1 MDEAIDIIKDSDV
14 TYAFQLYPINKV
26 REEVATYREEHK
38 QQRKNGNGS
47 NGSSSKLQTTLDS
60 ATVASLDNNEEWQ
73 NKLRDK
79 FLKNPNSICHL
90 INERRSSH
98 EQRVEFYTL
107 LIKFM
112 QKLNSTDDMDGVSFM
127 SSQFKGVKNSRDL
140 AILDYCT
147 KKYLTLV
154 NQFKNGPK
162 QGNTIDDIIIDET
175 NENGI
180 LMQIKIKKGES
191 STLNTYIN
199 NDPSY
204 TSSFSSNSWN
214 EVGST
219 PICVRISPTLT
230 VMGLRRLL
238 GRRIAHA
245 LKSNGHDGDS
255 ESSTMSLEMNTLS
268 QVAISYDSNDRVGRS
283 STNRHGKNAI
293 NDGVVEL
300 GSVMMDQP
308 KSITIKHPP
317 PQFASPIDD
326 QEQKVISCFVGEGD
340 GSIVVSWPTHL
351 NDVLDESVLSA
362 KEEYLTREQKL
373 EREEEMAAVLT
384 KKKTGVSIM
393 DCIEK
398 YCELEQLDESDMWYC
413 NKCKEHVRAWK
424 RVSLYRTPPILIVHL
439 KRFHYSSTT
448 HRRDKIDT
456 LIDFPL
462 SGLDLS
468 GIVKQ
473 ESGSEPIYDC
483 YAVSNHFGG
492 LGGGHYTAYARAD
505 DGIWRNF
512 DDSRVTS
519 DVDESEVVSSA
530 AYCLFYKR
538 RDDNCDYSPGNAMVA
553 DSLSPMV
560 ADSLSPCLPSW
571 EEEIDVGSMEVDGG
585 SANTSVCS
593 YKTPSSNL
601 DEEFEMVEIPSV

>member
-1 MDEAIDIIKDSDV
+1 VDEAIDYIKDSDV

-26 REEVATYREEHK
+26 REEVATYREQHNK
-38 QQRKNGNGS
+38 QQRKNGS

-79 FLKNPNSICHL
+79 FLRNPNSICHL

-98 EQRVEFYTL
+98 EQRLEFYTSL
-107 LIKFM
+107 LKFM
-112 QKLNSTDDMDGVSFM
+112 QKLKSCSDANSTDDMDSVSFM

-140 AILDYCT
+140 AILDYCA
-147 KKYLTLV
+147 KKYLSLM
-154 NQFKNGPK
+154 NQFKNGSK

-180 LMQIKIKKGES
+180 LLQIKIKKGES
-191 STLNTYIN
+191 SPFNTYMN
-199 NDPSY
+199 NDSTC
-204 TSSFSSNSWN
+204 TSSFTSNSWN
-214 EVGST
+214 VVGIT

-230 VMGLRRLL
+230 VMGLRQLL
-238 GRRIAHA
+238 GRRVARA
-245 LKSNGHDGDS
+245 LKTNGHDNDVS
-255 ESSTMSLEMNTLS
+255 ESSTMSLEMNTLR

-283 STNRHGKNAI
+283 STSKHGKNAL

-300 GSVMMDQP
+300 GSVTMDQP
-308 KSITIKHPP
+308 KSITLKQPP
-317 PQFASPIDD
+317 PQFANPKDD

-340 GSIVVSWPTHL
+340 GSIVVTWPTHL
-351 NDVLDESVLSA
+351 NDILDESVMST

-373 EREEEMAAVLT
+373 EREEEMAAALT

-424 RVSLYRTPPILIVHL
+424 QVSLYRTPPILIVHL

-468 GIVKQ
+468 RIVKQ

-492 LGGGHYTAYARAD
+492 LGGGHYTAYAKAD
-505 DGIWRNF
+505 DGVWRNF

-538 RDDNCDYSPGNAMVA
+538 RDVGSHLDSPGNAMVA
-553 DSLSPMV
+553 DSLSP
-560 ADSLSPCLPSW
+560 SLW
-571 EEEIDVGSMEVDGG
+571 EEIDAGSMEVDGG

-601 DEEFEMVEIPSV
+601 DEDFEMVESQV

>member
-107 LIKFM
+107 LMKFM

-140 AILDYCT
+140 AILDYCA

-191 STLNTYIN
+191 SALSTYMN
-199 NDPSY
+199 NDP
-204 TSSFSSNSWN
+204 SFSSNSWN

-238 GRRIAHA
+238 GRRIARA

-255 ESSTMSLEMNTLS
+255 ESSTMSLEMNTLR

-283 STNRHGKNAI
+283 STNRNGKSAI

-300 GSVMMDQP
+300 GSVTMDQP

-317 PQFASPIDD
+317 PQFASPKDD

-351 NDVLDESVLSA
+351 NDVLDESILSA

-424 RVSLYRTPPILIVHL
+424 QVSLYRTPPILIVHL

-448 HRRDKIDT
+448 NRRDKIDT

-505 DGIWRNF
+505 DGVWRNF

-538 RDDNCDYSPGNAMVA
+538 RDDNCDYSSGNA
-553 DSLSPMV
+553 MV

-571 EEEIDVGSMEVDGG
+571 EEEIDAGSMEVDGG

>member
-107 LIKFM
+107 LMKFM

-140 AILDYCT
+140 AILDYCA

-162 QGNTIDDIIIDET
+162 QGSTIDDIIIDET

-180 LMQIKIKKGES
+180 LMQIKIKKGEL
-191 STLNTYIN
+191 STLNTYLN

-238 GRRIAHA
+238 GRRIARA

-255 ESSTMSLEMNTLS
+255 ESSTMSLEMNTLR

-283 STNRHGKNAI
+283 STNRHGKSAI
-293 NDGVVEL
+293 NDRVVEL
-300 GSVMMDQP
+300 GSVTMDQP

-317 PQFASPIDD
+317 PQFASPKDD

-351 NDVLDESVLSA
+351 NDVLDESILSA

-424 RVSLYRTPPILIVHL
+424 QVSLYRTPPILIVHL

-505 DGIWRNF
+505 DGVWRNF

-553 DSLSPMV
+553 DSLSP
-560 ADSLSPCLPSW
+560 CLPSW
-571 EEEIDVGSMEVDGG
+571 EEEIDAGSMEVDGG

-593 YKTPSSNL
+593 YKTPNSNL
-601 DEEFEMVEIPSV
+601 DEDFEMVEIPSV